1 MDSLEE
7 YLLGTLLHGPVL
19 FSSCPYARGMC
30 FVNLAYLK
38 KKNNIQGDIIRYIR
52 KKTGQ
57 QLEVRITERMQAII
71 DSFAGDTVGS
81 PYVFSVIRDSDKPA
95 YFQYESGLKVQDN
108 RLKRLVALT
117 INLNMVGIPGTKRI

>member
-7 YLLGTLLHGPVL
+7 CLLGTLLHGSVL

-30 FVNLAYLK
+30 FVNLAYL
-38 KKNNIQGDIIRYIR
+38 KNNIQGDIIRYIR

-71 DSFAGDTVGS
+71 DSFAGGTAGS
-81 PYVFSVIRDSDKPA
+81 PYVFSVIRDPDKPA
-95 YFQYESGLKVQDN
+95 YFQYESGLKVQNN
-108 RLKRLVALT
+108 RLNRLVALT